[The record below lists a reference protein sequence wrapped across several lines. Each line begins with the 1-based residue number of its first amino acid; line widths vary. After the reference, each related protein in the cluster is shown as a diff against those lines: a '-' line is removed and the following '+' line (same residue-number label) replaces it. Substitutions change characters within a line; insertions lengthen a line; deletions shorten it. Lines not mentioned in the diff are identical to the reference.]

1 MPSVVSAARTGTSLH
16 EAAVATRLTTR
27 PAGLFPLV
35 HGSQQIVR
43 QARLG
48 HDAALM
54 AALGGAGAEGAE
66 HLAELSEKW
75 TGCRDEL
82 LS

>member
-1 MPSVVSAARTGTSLH
+1 
-16 EAAVATRLTTR
+16 
-27 PAGLFPLV
+27 
-35 HGSQQIVR
+35 
-43 QARLG
+43 
-48 HDAALM
+48 M